1 MYYQKSLYIFFLL
14 VALYLSFF
22 STTKVEAKVFF
33 VDQIEITEQLEN
45 DFNKEIL
52 INKGFKK
59 GFFELMGKLL
69 QSKDIN
75 KIRDIRLNQI
85 KSMIETFTIKEEK
98 FINKKYKLNLGVSFN
113 KKDIYNYLNSK
124 KIFPSQI
131 LEEKFLIIPVLLDQ
145 SNNQILIYSDN
156 PFYENWKNEN
166 NRKQLIEYILPTEDL
181 EDLNLIRKNYLE
193 IENYSF
199 KQIIEKYSL
208 DNSIVAVFFKNE
220 NEIRVLS
227 KIIIKENKVI
237 KSNSFKNIDLNNIDN
252 INQLISNLKIIYEDF
267 WKESNIINTSI
278 KLPISIQIDNRN
290 LDLSLKFEET
300 LNQIDLINSFTIN
313 KFNKDF
319 VFYELIFNGTPK
331 NFINIMNEN
340 NFNFDIE
347 NKIWILK

>member
-1 MYYQKSLYIFFLL
+1 M
-14 VALYLSFF
+14 
-22 STTKVEAKVFF
+22 
-33 VDQIEITEQLEN
+33 
-45 DFNKEIL
+45 
-52 INKGFKK
+52 
-59 GFFELMGKLL
+59 
-69 QSKDIN
+69 
-75 KIRDIRLNQI
+75 
-85 KSMIETFTIKEEK
+85 
-98 FINKKYKLNLGVSFN
+98 
-113 KKDIYNYLNSK
+113 
-124 KIFPSQI
+124 
-131 LEEKFLIIPVLLDQ
+131 
-145 SNNQILIYSDN
+145 
-156 PFYENWKNEN
+156 
-166 NRKQLIEYILPTEDL
+166 
-181 EDLNLIRKNYLE
+181 
-193 IENYSF
+193 
-199 KQIIEKYSL
+199 
-208 DNSIVAVFFKNE
+208 
-220 NEIRVLS
+220 S